1 MINPQNH
8 ITNRVREVLS
18 PIEVWSN
25 RVPRGIDTPE
35 SYIIVSD
42 MNLSEAAQSKR
53 EYEWIVGFNLDITS
67 VVGLGYDAQD
77 IVNNIVEDVVPK
89 MKSLTDDVVE
99 IKNVDLIAS
108 RSMTFD
114 TSTNSITRQ
123 ILTYEIW
130 VNYGD

>member
-18 PIEVWSN
+18 PGEVWSN

-77 IVNNIVEDVVPK
+77 IVNDIVEDVIPK